1 MKFEIKPHIGTNEIS
16 FGMTRNEVHMKLGK
30 PSFSKDKSVFEFN
43 DVVIPEPA
51 KDGYYEN
58 ELQISY
64 DENECVEFIEFSGKS
79 SEHTKVFWNGIDIFK
94 TPAPQLLKSISA
106 LSNANYDEK
115 DNEIPY
121 SYTFNDID
129 LGLWRSVIPNVDE
142 TLMDVPESDEGKYF
156 WTVGIGSIGY
166 YKNA

>member
-30 PSFSKDKSVFEFN
+30 PGFSKGKSVFEFN

-64 DENECVEFIEFSGKS
+64 DENECVVFIEFSGKS
-79 SEHTKVFWNGIDIFK
+79 SEHT
-94 TPAPQLLKSISA
+94 
-106 LSNANYDEK
+106 NANYDEK
-115 DNEIPY
+115 DNETPY
-121 SYTFNDID
+121 SCTFKNID
-129 LGLWRSVIPNVDE
+129 LGLWRSVIPEVDE
-142 TLMDVPESDEGKYF
+142 TLIDVPESDDGKYF

-166 YKNA
+166 YQNA